1 MKIVISDKAKKDIFT
16 ALFQTLK
23 NCTNIICVIF
33 YEEYLYIQGMD
44 KSHICLFN
52 VKILNSWFNEY
63 QKNNNDTLET
73 IAYYL
78 YGIYE
83 MISGRINSFFKN
95 KDILFVI
102 LRILLCS

>member
-52 VKILNSWFNEY
+52 VKILNSGSAITESAPFVPAA
-63 QKNNNDTLET
+63 QD
-73 IAYYL
+73 YL
-78 YGIYE
+78 Q
-83 MISGRINSFFKN
+83 SLPRSKVHWLN
-95 KDILFVI
+95 
-102 LRILLCS
+102 